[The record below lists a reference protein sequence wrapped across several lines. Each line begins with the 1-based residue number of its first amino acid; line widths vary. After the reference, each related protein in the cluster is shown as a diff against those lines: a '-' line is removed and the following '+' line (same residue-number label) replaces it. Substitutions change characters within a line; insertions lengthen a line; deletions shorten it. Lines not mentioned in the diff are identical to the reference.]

1 MFLSIKNLTV
11 SVEEKK
17 ILKNFSI
24 EINKGEIH
32 ALMGPNGSGKSTL
45 ANVLA
50 GKEDYRIESGEII
63 FKEQNLFNLN
73 IEERAQL
80 GLFLAFQY
88 PVEIPGVSITPF
100 LKSSISSKLKTN
112 GKDEIDHL
120 EFAKILREKANNL
133 GINSDM
139 LKRALNV
146 GFSGGEKKRYEI
158 LQMSILNPDLAILD
172 ETDSGLDI
180 DALKIVTEGVNN
192 LKNKNNSFLI
202 ITHYQKLLDYVIP
215 DYVHV
220 MRDGSIVKSGDKSLA
235 SRIEES
241 GYKNF

>member
-1 MFLSIKNLTV
+1 MFLSVKNLNV
-11 SVEEKK
+11 YVEDKK
-17 ILKNFSI
+17 ILNNFSI
-24 EINKGEIH
+24 EIDKGEIH
-32 ALMGPNGSGKSTL
+32 PLMGPNGSGKSTL

-50 GKEDYRIESGEII
+50 GKEDYKIESGEII

-112 GKDEIDHL
+112 GKDEIDQL

-133 GINSDM
+133 GIKSDM

-172 ETDSGLDI
+172 ETDSGLD
-180 DALKIVTEGVNN
+180 L
-192 LKNKNNSFLI
+192 SLI
-202 ITHYQKLLDYVIP
+202 HI
-215 DYVHV
+215 
-220 MRDGSIVKSGDKSLA
+220 
-235 SRIEES
+235 
-241 GYKNF
+241 